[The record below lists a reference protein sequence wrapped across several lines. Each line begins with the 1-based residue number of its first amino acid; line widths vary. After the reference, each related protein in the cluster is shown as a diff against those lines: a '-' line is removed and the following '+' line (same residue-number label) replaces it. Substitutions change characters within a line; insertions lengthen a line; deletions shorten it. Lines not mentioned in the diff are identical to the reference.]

1 MTEKNIRG
9 IGLIA
14 FKMVKIMHLD
24 EVDAE
29 YIARKIK
36 LGSIFIYPTDTI
48 YGLGCN
54 ALNPESVN
62 KIREIKER
70 FDKPLSI
77 IAMSKQWI
85 ADNFKASKS
94 FIDKLPGPFTYIMEP
109 KRPNLVCKEVA
120 TGNIGVR
127 IPDHPFTKVVQ
138 KAKVPFV
145 TTSVN
150 VTGKKPYLDIRKI
163 PRSITSKVD
172 FIIDGGVLDNPPSTV
187 IDLTG
192 KLPKILR

>member
-1 MTEKNIRG
+1 M
-9 IGLIA
+9 A
-14 FKMVKIMHLD
+14 KIMHLE

-29 YIARKIK
+29 YAAKRIK
-36 LGSIFIYPTDTI
+36 LGSVFIYPTDTI

-54 ALNPESVN
+54 ALNPEAAN
-62 KIREIKER
+62 RIREIKER

-77 IAMSKQWI
+77 IAPSKQWVTG
-85 ADNFKASKS
+85 NFKASKS

-109 KRPNLVCKEVA
+109 KRPDLVCREVA
-120 TGNIGVR
+120 VGNIGVR
-127 IPDHPFTKVVQ
+127 IPDHSFTKVIQ
-138 KAKVPFV
+138 RAKVPFV

-150 VTGKKPYLDIRKI
+150 VTGKKPYLDVRKI
-163 PRSITSKVD
+163 PRSITNKVD

>member
-1 MTEKNIRG
+1 M
-9 IGLIA
+9 A
-14 FKMVKIMHLD
+14 KIMLLD
-24 EVDAE
+24 EIDAE
-29 YIARKIK
+29 YIAKRIK
-36 LGSIFIYPTDTI
+36 AGSVFIYPTDTI

-54 ALNPESVN
+54 ALNPESVS

-70 FDKPLSI
+70 FDKPFSI
-77 IAMSKQWI
+77 IAPSKQWVTN
-85 ADNFKASKS
+85 NFKVSKS
-94 FIDKLPGPFTYIMEP
+94 FIDKLPGPFTYILEP
-109 KRPNLVCKEVA
+109 KKPNLVCREVA

-150 VTGKKPYLDIRKI
+150 VTGKKPYLDIKKI
-163 PRSITSKVD
+163 PRLITNKVD
-172 FIIDGGVLDNPPSTV
+172 YIIDGGVLDNPPSTV
-187 IDLTG
+187 IDMTG

>member
-1 MTEKNIRG
+1 
-9 IGLIA
+9 
-14 FKMVKIMHLD
+14 
-24 EVDAE
+24 
-29 YIARKIK
+29 
-36 LGSIFIYPTDTI
+36 
-48 YGLGCN
+48 
-54 ALNPESVN
+54 
-62 KIREIKER
+62 
-70 FDKPLSI
+70 
-77 IAMSKQWI
+77 
-85 ADNFKASKS
+85 
-94 FIDKLPGPFTYIMEP
+94 MEP
-109 KRPNLVCKEVA
+109 KRPNLVCKEGA
-120 TGNIGVR
+120 TGNIGVT